1 MEITGN
7 TKGKIQEILHEKYQK
22 YKMKNTGNTKWKIKE
37 IQNGN
42 TGNTKWKIQ
51 EIQN

>member
-1 MEITGN
+1 
-7 TKGKIQEILHEKYQK
+7 
-22 YKMKNTGNTKWKIKE
+22 MKNTGNTKWKIKE

-51 EIQN
+51 DIQN

>member
-1 MEITGN
+1 
-7 TKGKIQEILHEKYQK
+7 
-22 YKMKNTGNTKWKIKE
+22 MKNTGNTKWKIKE
-37 IQNGN
+37 IQSGN

>member
-1 MEITGN
+1 
-7 TKGKIQEILHEKYQK
+7 
-22 YKMKNTGNTKWKIKE
+22 MKNTGNTKWKIKE